1 MTRRIVPSSSPVL
14 AVAALLMVLA
24 QPSAA
29 QTKDRFPPPAS
40 KDGGTPPREAPT
52 VPAAPL
58 VAPVVHDSLTTRFV
72 VDGVTIIQRR
82 TNTNLVVANLYLLGG
97 VHLVPSAQAGLE
109 PLLLDLTERGT
120 QRYPGDAFRRALA
133 RTGSE
138 IGVAATDD
146 YTVYGLRTTTDRID
160 STWALYADRLLRPT
174 LSADDFAFVRTQ
186 RVTALQQ
193 REDDPD
199 ALLEYLADSVAFAGY
214 PYQASAVGTAGG
226 LQALTLD
233 QVREFHRTQMVKSRM
248 LLVIVGGLP
257 RAKVEALVRA
267 TLGTLPA
274 GSYQW
279 RVPAPLGPRAGSNVH
294 IVSRRLPTNY
304 ILGWWSGPAASDPDV
319 PALRVATA
327 VLQGRLF
334 SEVRSRR
341 NLTYAVEARFRD
353 RGVTSGGLYVTT
365 TRPDETLRIMREQV
379 RILQQETIDTDLLA
393 PLVQQFITEYFLDN
407 ETSGAQ
413 ADFLAR
419 SELYRGDYRA
429 GDRFVAELRAVTG
442 ADLRRVA
449 QQWMRDIRFTYI
461 GNPSQVDRFKLMGF

>member
-1 MTRRIVPSSSPVL
+1 MTHRIVPSSRPVL

-40 KDGGTPPREAPT
+40 KDGGTPRREAPT

-248 LLVIVGGLP
+248 LLVIVGGLHAP
-257 RAKVEALVRA
+257 RWRHWSAPRSGRCRRGA
-267 TLGTLPA
+267 TSG
-274 GSYQW
+274 GSPH
-279 RVPAPLGPRAGSNVH
+279 RSVPARARTCTSSRVVCRPTTSSAGGAVPPPAIRTCRRCASRPRCCRAGSSPRSARAGT
-294 IVSRRLPTNY
+294 SRT
-304 ILGWWSGPAASDPDV
+304 
-319 PALRVATA
+319 
-327 VLQGRLF
+327 
-334 SEVRSRR
+334 RSRR
-341 NLTYAVEARFRD
+341 ASAT
-353 RGVTSGGLYVTT
+353 
-365 TRPDETLRIMREQV
+365 
-379 RILQQETIDTDLLA
+379 
-393 PLVQQFITEYFLDN
+393 
-407 ETSGAQ
+407 
-413 ADFLAR
+413 
-419 SELYRGDYRA
+419 A
-429 GDRFVAELRAVTG
+429 GS
-442 ADLRRVA
+442 RRVGS
-449 QQWMRDIRFTYI
+449 T
-461 GNPSQVDRFKLMGF
+461 